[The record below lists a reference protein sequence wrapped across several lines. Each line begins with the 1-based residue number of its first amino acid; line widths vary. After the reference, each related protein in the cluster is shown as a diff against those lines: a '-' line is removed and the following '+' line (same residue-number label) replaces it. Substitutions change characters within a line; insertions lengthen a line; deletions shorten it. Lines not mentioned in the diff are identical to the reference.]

1 MTSGAVP
8 IPAAAVVVELG
19 AVLEFDVVAVPQPAT
34 PIATSSVVEDTTA
47 SILFFATMTPPH
59 CSSRIHESNL
69 RL

>member
-1 MTSGAVP
+1 
-8 IPAAAVVVELG
+8 
-19 AVLEFDVVAVPQPAT
+19 VVAVPQPAT